1 MQKLDL
7 QGLNAAQYL
16 EWREK
21 QYDLRV
27 RVDVFG
33 KDSDHTPLVRGALT
47 YIASENRTKNLNYL
61 GTAPR
66 EAIAQQIAFAVGP
79 SGPNY
84 EYLYGLAQ
92 ALEQVL
98 PPVLSIIQASA
109 CPWQSKQHVWSQH
122 GILPSAAGCQN

>member
-1 MQKLDL
+1 MT
-7 QGLNAAQYL
+7 AQYL

-33 KDSDHTPLVRGALT
+33 KESSEEPIVKGALT
-47 YIASENRTKNLNYL
+47 YIASEDRTKNLNYL
-61 GTAPR
+61 GSATG
-66 EAIAQQIAFAVGP
+66 EVIAQQIASATGP

-92 ALEQVL
+92 ALEKVRRFL
-98 PPVLSIIQASA
+98 PDHTLS
-109 CPWQSKQHVWSQH
+109 
-122 GILPSAAGCQN
+122 NM